1 MRKLLMSM
9 IFIAFGTLY
18 ANDVLIYSAEN
29 KDGKITPQTIED
41 EFKKAGFYISDNR
54 DMNIPFMR
62 QFKKTDFEVYNL
74 FTSYHI
80 ESVHNLAKEYPRI
93 GLFTPMSMAIYTK
106 KGDSKIHISFLTSD
120 AIARISEIPADN
132 KDLKKIGEL
141 VKSIV
146 SKALPNGSYE
156 KVEYQVSTTQKELIT
171 KMHIKLDPEEWEDT
185 IEGIIE
191 EFEGELELNG
201 FVQAGYSDVN
211 YDFKKK
217 GDDTY
222 DLFITE
228 SICKLPVI
236 YSVAKTRPEAG
247 AFAPCSISIYKKKG
261 ENFMYLEYP
270 NVYNWIASLTIKD
283 KEALEQ
289 LILAQAKMEVSLNTI
304 KADNE

>member
-1 MRKLLMSM
+1 M
-9 IFIAFGTLY
+9 G
-18 ANDVLIYSAEN
+18 
-29 KDGKITPQTIED
+29 
-41 EFKKAGFYISDNR
+41 
-54 DMNIPFMR
+54 
-62 QFKKTDFEVYNL
+62 
-74 FTSYHI
+74 
-80 ESVHNLAKEYPRI
+80 
-93 GLFTPMSMAIYTK
+93 
-106 KGDSKIHISFLTSD
+106 D

-236 YSVAKTRPEAG
+236 YSVAKSRPEAG